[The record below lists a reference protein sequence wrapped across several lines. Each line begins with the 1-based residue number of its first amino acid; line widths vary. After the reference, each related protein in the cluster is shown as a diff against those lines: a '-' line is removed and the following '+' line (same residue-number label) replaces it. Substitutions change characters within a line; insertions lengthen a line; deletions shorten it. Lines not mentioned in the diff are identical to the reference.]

1 MLSFLVQLIVSFR
14 AVWFQ
19 KNLMVAAAVAILR
32 LWTMYNRSR
41 LILSVLTALF
51 SMEILVNVL
60 GAAIYS
66 DPRNESGM

>member
-32 LWTMYNRSR
+32 LWKMYDRSR
-41 LILSVLTALF
+41 LILSVLIALF

>member
-1 MLSFLVQLIVSFR
+1 MLSFLVQLIASFR

-41 LILSVLTALF
+41 LILSVLIALF

>member
-32 LWTMYNRSR
+32 LWTMHNRSR

>member
-41 LILSVLTALF
+41 LILSVLIALF

>member
-32 LWTMYNRSR
+32 LRTMYNRSR